1 MAVKT
6 LTEAT
11 FKEEVLQANQPVLV
25 DFYADWCGPC
35 RMLRPTLEEL
45 SEERTDV
52 KFAAINIDENPDLAD
67 DFDIS
72 SIPCVILFKNGAEAD
87 RSVGLVPKEALE
99 DFLG

>member
-11 FKEEVLQANQPVLV
+11 FKEEVLQAAQPVLV

-52 KFAAINIDENPDLAD
+52 KFAAINIDDNPELAD

>member
-11 FKEEVLQANQPVLV
+11 FKEEVLQAAQPVLV

-35 RMLRPTLEEL
+35 RMLRPTLEAL
-45 SEERTDV
+45 SEERADV

-67 DFDIS
+67 EFDIS
-72 SIPCVILFKNGAEAD
+72 SIPCVILF
-87 RSVGLVPKEALE
+87 RP
-99 DFLG
+99 